1 MRAVAAFVLA
11 ALLAGCAAPDRGSPP
26 CGPGLERWTLTE
38 IYLGL
43 NWREGVV
50 TDAQFQDFLARE
62 VTPRLPEGYTVVPAE
77 GAWRSTQTGA
87 TIREPSRILRRLR
100 KEGREP
106 ETAISEVIAA
116 YKTRF
121 AQEAVLRVDSEVCAA
136 L

>member
-1 MRAVAAFVLA
+1 MRGAAIALA
-11 ALLAGCAAPDRGSPP
+11 LLLAGCAADRGAPP

-43 NWREGVV
+43 NRPDGGIV
-50 TDAQFQDFLARE
+50 TDAQFQDFVARE
-62 VTPRLPEGYTVVPAE
+62 VVPRLPEGFTVVPAE

-106 ETAISEVIAA
+106 EVAINEVIAA
-116 YKTRF
+116 YKTSF
-121 AQEAVLRVDSEVCAA
+121 AQEAVLRVDSDVCAA
-136 L
+136 F